1 MDCCTYTQ
9 EANTQFGEARARQ
22 EAQAYT
28 KNGLNR
34 DAQAIVDAVGERGVE
49 GASLLEVG
57 SGIGSVTFELLKKGV
72 AQAANVEA
80 SSAYLETARALA
92 EQAGVENRVTF
103 RRADFT
109 QEAGQVASADIVVMH
124 RVVCCYPDAPALV
137 TAAAQHSNRMLAL
150 SYPVDTWYMHLYN
163 RFQNFIRQVKG
174 SNFRMYIHSPRVLF
188 ETASAAGLGLAR
200 QSSSGTW
207 RIAVFERSESA

>member
-9 EANTQFGEARARQ
+9 EANTQFGEARARE

-34 DAQAIVDAVGERGVE
+34 DAQAIVNAVGERGVE

-80 SSAYLETARALA
+80 SSAYLDMARTLA

-124 RVVCCYPDAPALV
+124 RVVCCYSDAPALV
-137 TAAAQHSNRMLAL
+137 TAAAQHSLRLLTL
-150 SYPVDTWYMHLYN
+150 SYPVDKWYMHLYN
-163 RFQNFIRQVKG
+163 HFQNFIRRIKG
-174 SNFRMYIHSPRVLF
+174 SSFRMYVHPQQVIF
-188 ETASAAGLGLAR
+188 ETASASGLRLVNE
-200 QSSSGTW
+200 SSSGIW
-207 RIAVFERSESA
+207 RIAVFERSVTA

>member
-22 EAQAYT
+22 EAQEYA

-34 DAQAIVDAVGERGVE
+34 DAQAIVDAVGERGIK

-72 AQAANVEA
+72 GQAANIEA
-80 SSAYLETARALA
+80 SSAYLEAARALA
-92 EQAGVENRVTF
+92 QQAGVENRVTF
-103 RRADFT
+103 RRADFA

-124 RVVCCYPDAPALV
+124 RVVCCYPNAPALV
-137 TAAAQHSNRMLAL
+137 EAAAQHSLRLLTL
-150 SYPVDTWYMHLYN
+150 SYPVDKWYMHLYN
-163 RFQNFIRQVKG
+163 HVQNLIRRVKG
-174 SNFRMYIHSPRVLF
+174 SSFRMYIHPPKVIF
-188 ETASAAGLGLAR
+188 ETASASGLSLVHE
-200 QSSSGTW
+200 SSSGSW
-207 RIAVFERSESA
+207 RIAVFERSVTA